1 MTTAI
6 VMLSGIAI
14 LVGIITAMDL
24 WTQRQHRR
32 RNEQK
37 GQSGSE

>member
-1 MTTAI
+1 MTTAL
-6 VMLSGIAI
+6 VMLTGIA
-14 LVGIITAMDL
+14 LFVGIITAMDL

-37 GQSGSE
+37 GQSRL